1 VQENHV
7 RLVVQEYSDS
17 GRSDLSQLSRET
29 VGVLQVLLRQQRS
42 WMNRQPYKLPAGGSP
57 SLYKKELIA

>member
-1 VQENHV
+1 VQENRV

-29 VGVLQVLLRQQRS
+29 VGVLQLLRQQRS
-42 WMNRQPYKLPAGGSP
+42 WMNRQPYKLPAGGLP

>member
-29 VGVLQVLLRQQRS
+29 VGVLQLLMLLQLM
-42 WMNRQPYKLPAGGSP
+42 WHTLPVDGSP